1 MVKGYAKVKQSVIGI
16 GNHLGSFSDEDS
28 NSYIKAMEYGVLNG
42 INSLDTAVN
51 YRGMRS
57 EKVVW
62 RQMDCQSPTGIS
74 RR

>member
-57 EKVVW
+57 EK
-62 RQMDCQSPTGIS
+62 DTGIALEMLALEP
-74 RR
+74 

>member
-51 YRGMRS
+51 SLRELLQNRW
-57 EKVVW
+57 EEA
-62 RQMDCQSPTGIS
+62 
-74 RR
+74 